1 MQTIIMLACSDC
13 SSRNY
18 STTKDKQKNREKLSR
33 KKYCPKCGRHT
44 VHSETR

>member
-1 MQTIIMLACSDC
+1 MQTIITLACSEC

-18 STTKDKQKNREKLSR
+18 TTTKNKQKNRDKLSL
-33 KKYCPKCGRHT
+33 KKYCSKCGRHT